1 MSMLGVCHPADGQT
15 VMPNMADQLNS
26 TNNSMHMPMSFGRIH
41 PTARNPLSPPSQK
54 PNLSTARSIMPNP
67 SHLLS
72 PPGPAPLD
80 DMNSDMNIT
89 AQNSKGFEM
98 QRPNPPPSPPVSP
111 PSSPLSKS
119 TASVMHRSV
128 GPSDLILYETA
139 ERASAAPLPL
149 FPPAPRTAGSVEDDL
164 MNKHIAARPP
174 SLFESVSPPK
184 REDYQLVIYFKSE
197 VYKRFSQNPRKWM
210 EQERRLRQADR
221 ESARSVAR
229 ARLPTILPASNPT
242 PPRIHVPR
250 APVARVQKPR
260 SPKVKAQ
267 APRPIRA
274 TPAPTRPP
282 TTGHVHA
289 TPEPRMRN
297 AAPNR
302 EDKDFEALEDLSPP
316 LDSLPQGRPNSLKVE
331 WKGNAL
337 DLSNDPHRHLLHSD
351 ELILASNL
359 RLDCATYLTSK
370 RRIFLRRRECA
381 LIGKEFRKT
390 DAQQACKIDVN
401 KASKLWQ
408 AYDKVGWLN
417 IEWTTARP

>member
-1 MSMLGVCHPADGQT
+1 MSMLGVCHLADGQT
-15 VMPNMADQLNS
+15 AMPSMADQLNS
-26 TNNSMHMPMSFGRIH
+26 INSMHMPMAFGRIH
-41 PTARNPLSPPSQK
+41 STALSPPSPK
-54 PNLSTARSIMPNP
+54 SDMSTARSIMPNP

-72 PPGPAPLD
+72 PPGPPPLD
-80 DMNSDMNIT
+80 DMNSDLNIT
-89 AQNSKGFEM
+89 GETGRGFEM
-98 QRPNPPPSPPVSP
+98 QHPNPPPSPPVSP

-119 TASVMHRSV
+119 TASITHHNLR
-128 GPSDLILYETA
+128 PSDPILYENV
-139 ERASAAPLPL
+139 ERVAAAAGPL
-149 FPPAPRTAGSVEDDL
+149 FPPPPRTIGSMEDDL

-174 SLFESVSPPK
+174 SLFGAVSPPK
-184 REDYQLVIYFKSE
+184 PEDYQLVIFFKSE
-197 VYKRFSQNPRKWM
+197 VYKRFNQNPKKWM

-229 ARLPTILPASNPT
+229 VRLPTILPASNPT
-242 PPRIHVPR
+242 PPRVHVPR
-250 APVARVQKPR
+250 APVARVQKPK
-260 SPKVKAQ
+260 SPKIKAQ
-267 APRPIRA
+267 AARPIRA

-282 TTGHVHA
+282 TASHIHA

-302 EDKDFEALEDLSPP
+302 EDKDFETLEDLSPP
-316 LDSLPQGRPNSLKVE
+316 LDSLPRGRPNSLKVE

-337 DLSNDPHRHLLHSD
+337 DLSNDPHRHLLHPD
-351 ELILASNL
+351 ELMLASNL

-370 RRIFLRRRECA
+370 RRIFMRRHECA
-381 LIGKEFRKT
+381 RIGKEFRKT

-417 IEWTTARP
+417 IEWTKVRA

>member
-1 MSMLGVCHPADGQT
+1 MSMLGVRHLADGQT
-15 VMPNMADQLNS
+15 VMPNMADQLNA
-26 TNNSMHMPMSFGRIH
+26 NNSMHMPMSFGRIH
-41 PTARNPLSPPSQK
+41 STARNPLSPPSSMS
-54 PNLSTARSIMPNP
+54 NMSTTRSIMPNP
-67 SHLLS
+67 GQLLS

-80 DMNSDMNIT
+80 DMNSDLNIT
-89 AQNSKGFEM
+89 GQNSKAFNM

-119 TASVMHRSV
+119 TTSVMHRGVRS
-128 GPSDLILYETA
+128 SDPILYESA
-139 ERASAAPLPL
+139 ERVAAAPLPL
-149 FPPAPRTAGSVEDDL
+149 FPSPPRTAGSVEDDL

-174 SLFESVSPPK
+174 SLFEGVSPPK
-184 REDYQLVIYFKSE
+184 REDYQLVIFFKSE

-250 APVARVQKPR
+250 APVARVQKPK
-260 SPKVKAQ
+260 SPKIKSQ

-274 TPAPTRPP
+274 TPAPTRPL
-282 TTGHVHA
+282 TVGHVQA

-337 DLSNDPHRHLLHSD
+337 DLSNDPHRHLLHPD

-381 LIGKEFRKT
+381 MIGKEFRKT

-417 IEWTTARP
+417 IEWTRARP